1 MLGPI
6 KAANINLPLI
16 FFLSDALTRRV
27 WSLFIAFKKHGP
39 IRNLKKKPN
48 VFSKEEQIRGESMN
62 WPLFQ
67 LEAKLAP
74 FGFQMV
80 DITSEI

>member
-6 KAANINLPLI
+6 KAANINLPL

-39 IRNLKKKPN
+39 IRNLKKKQN
-48 VFSKEEQIRGESMN
+48 VFSKEEQIRGELMN